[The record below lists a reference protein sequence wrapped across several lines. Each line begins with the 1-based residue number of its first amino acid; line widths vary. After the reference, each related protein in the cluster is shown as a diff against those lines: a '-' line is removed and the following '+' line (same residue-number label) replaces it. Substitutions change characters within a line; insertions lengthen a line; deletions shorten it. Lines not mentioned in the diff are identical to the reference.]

1 MAADDSALVFPLLRH
16 VTSIGDLPMKDRTYF
31 KHRIDMLDDDGEIL
45 EHLAGVDDFM
55 LADDVYEQRS
65 CYAAERAL
73 FTTAA
78 GRD

>member
-1 MAADDSALVFPLLRH
+1 
-16 VTSIGDLPMKDRTYF
+16 MKDRTYF